1 MEYQA
6 FIMYTTR
13 GEREPQE
20 PKNTLED
27 AKVKEKVNSI
37 CYHTCLLESIMF

>member
-1 MEYQA
+1 
-6 FIMYTTR
+6 MYTTR

-27 AKVKEKVNSI
+27 AKDD
-37 CYHTCLLESIMF
+37 TCLLESIMF